1 MGFAALNPYYALL
14 KYMLWLTENTI
25 HPMVLLGWG
34 LSMRVRYA
42 AFFAFASLLAGC
54 ADPHYIHDP
63 QTSLYFTKA
72 QLPGVLKSLRCELAT
87 YIAANNQHH
96 ILNEYVF
103 NLKNEHVA
111 ANSDWPFFP
120 LDPALYG
127 GLSLD
132 LKIQDTLGTQ
142 SGTTFDWK
150 RTAAD
155 NIHSHA
161 WHFGPSLGEQ
171 NTYDM
176 SLSFLVHQDIY
187 GLDESEKENP
197 GEDVLNTDP
206 NAPYLCYKSIPTRT
220 RLPVGNLSLKNA
232 EYAEQDLDAIAADRG
247 GTPQFQRIR
256 VDGNLPLAAW
266 LLQVGTTV
274 TSTSLVQT
282 EGQRNEWMVPGQQIY
297 TFTMQTSAGIDIKNT
312 LTTSLWT
319 AVGGELSGSLQHTG
333 TLTIYLNGAD
343 AATTAGTKSGSTA
356 RSEKKQISPK
366 PPVTVTVLNYCDLPI
381 IGGKV
386 DSKSLP
392 ACQWPPKPPVVRRP
406 LKAGH
411 GFARKLPAVQPSFRN
426 FGSHGILLY
435 PLPLSPLGVP
445 Q

>member
-1 MGFAALNPYYALL
+1 
-14 KYMLWLTENTI
+14 
-25 HPMVLLGWG
+25 
-34 LSMRVRYA
+34 MRGRYA
-42 AFFAFASLLAGC
+42 AFFAVASLLAGC

-103 NLKNEHVA
+103 NLRNEHVA

-120 LDPALYG
+120 LDPGLYG

-142 SGTTFDWK
+142 SAGTTFSWK
-150 RTAAD
+150 RTASD

-161 WHFGPSLGEQ
+161 WSLGPSLGEQ

-176 SLSFLVHQDIY
+176 SLSFLLHQDIY
-187 GLDESEKENP
+187 GLDESEKEKP
-197 GEDVLNTDP
+197 AEDLLNTDP
-206 NAPYLCYKSIPTRT
+206 NAPYLCFKSIPIRSPI
-220 RLPVGNLSLKNA
+220 PVANLSLKNA
-232 EYAEQDLDAIAADRG
+232 EYAVQDLDAIAADSAG
-247 GTPQFQRIR
+247 VPQFQRIR

-282 EGQRNEWMVPGQQIY
+282 EGQRNEWMLPGQQVY
-297 TFTMQTSAGIDIKNT
+297 TFTMQTSAGFDVKNT

-319 AVGGELSGSLQHTG
+319 AVGGELLGSMQHTG

-343 AATTAGTKSGSTA
+343 AAAAAGTKSGSTA
-356 RSEKKQISPK
+356 RTDKKQIVPE
-366 PPVTVTVLNYCDLPI
+366 PPVTRTELNYCDLPV

-386 DSKSLP
+386 DSKNLP
-392 ACQWPPKPPVVRRP
+392 KCQWPPKPSVVRKQ
-406 LKAGH
+406 LKTGH
-411 GFARKLPAVQPSFRN
+411 GFAAKLPAVKPSFRD

-435 PLPLSPLGVP
+435 PLPLSPLGAP